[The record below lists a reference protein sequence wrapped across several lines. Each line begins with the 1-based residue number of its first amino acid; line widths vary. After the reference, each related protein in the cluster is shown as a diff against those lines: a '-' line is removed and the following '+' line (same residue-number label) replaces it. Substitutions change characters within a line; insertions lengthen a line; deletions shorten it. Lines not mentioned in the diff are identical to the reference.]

1 MRNSYSN
8 DKPRNQYSLG
18 EDSVIHMRTMDTY
31 RALTLT
37 CVISLAYQND
47 ESVLYPIPFAIHVS
61 YAIHSLATCMRSLRN
76 NETDRYFRNR
86 ESEIRFASSLLST
99 NSPVHLFARYS
110 ENETLNRN
118 FLKLSSADKNLA
130 VSNVPSNMEPCS
142 ARCHDGQHYG

>member
-1 MRNSYSN
+1 MRNAYSN

-47 ESVLYPIPFAIHVS
+47 ETVLYPISFAIHVS

-86 ESEIRFASSLLST
+86 ESEIWSGNGKVLPITAIKENLRKDSFGHRF
-99 NSPVHLFARYS
+99 F
-110 ENETLNRN
+110 
-118 FLKLSSADKNLA
+118 
-130 VSNVPSNMEPCS
+130 
-142 ARCHDGQHYG
+142 